1 MIVLLA
7 VNAIPLLVV
16 LMAWW
21 TQRKDRAMP
30 RWRRALFVAALCAN
44 TVSSIGLLGY
54 VLGTFS
60 GTLNIETSGRILLMM
75 LPAALISAV
84 LAAFGTR
91 SSRWLLAGN
100 GLLLTVLWVM
110 VGMATSV

>member
-1 MIVLLA
+1 MLLA
-7 VNAIPLLVV
+7 INAIPLLLVFI
-16 LMAWW
+16 AWW
-21 TQRKDRAMP
+21 TQRKDTAVP
-30 RWRRALFVAALCAN
+30 GWRRALFLTALCAN
-44 TVSSIGLLGY
+44 TASSIALLGY

-60 GTLNIETSGRILLMM
+60 GVRNTQTSDRLLLLM